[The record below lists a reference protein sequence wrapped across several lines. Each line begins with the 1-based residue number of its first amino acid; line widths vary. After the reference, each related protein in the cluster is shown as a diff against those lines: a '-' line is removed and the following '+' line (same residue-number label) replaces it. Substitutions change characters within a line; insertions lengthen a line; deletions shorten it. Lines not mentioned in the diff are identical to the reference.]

1 MATALKPSRTLF
13 EHELQDF
20 LAFVWRPRLGP
31 RLPNR
36 SAGEGWHQDWFAAL
50 PWKRLLQWALALWVL
65 NLLALGPLALSAA
78 SAAGA
83 QHRLDMHNIP
93 WLHALLWAPLVEEL
107 VFRYGLRQPAKAFW
121 LVPLALPAMLMGPKW
136 PSMLLVA
143 AGILLCWWLHG
154 RRRASWW
161 PSWRWH
167 AAYRRGFPVFMH
179 LSCLAFGAI
188 HLHNFSMDAAPL
200 WLMALMVAPQW
211 LTGLVLAWLR
221 VRRGIGAAI
230 ALHAIFNGGPLL
242 LVFIVLTL
250 TGGQVP
256 SP

>member
-31 RLPNR
+31 RLPGR
-36 SAGEGWHQDWFAAL
+36 PTGDGWRQDWFAPL
-50 PWKRLLQWALALWVL
+50 PWKRLLQWAAALWL
-65 NLLALGPLALSAA
+65 INLVALGPLALSAA

-107 VFRYGLRQPAKAFW
+107 VFRFGLRQPAKAFW
-121 LVPLALPAMLMGPKW
+121 LLPFVLPAMLMGPRW
-136 PSMLLVA
+136 QAMLLVG
-143 AGILLCWWLHG
+143 AGILLCCWLQARG
-154 RRRASWW
+154 RASWQ
-161 PSWRWH
+161 PSWRWR
-167 AAYRRGFPVFMH
+167 AAYRRGFPVYLH
-179 LSCLAFGAI
+179 LACLAFGAV
-188 HLHNFSMDAAPL
+188 HLHNFSFSSASW
-200 WLMALMVAPQW
+200 WLLPLMVAPQW

-242 LVFIVLTL
+242 VVFIVLTL
-250 TGGQVP
+250 AGGQVP

>member
-1 MATALKPSRTLF
+1 MTSKRPLF
-13 EHELQDF
+13 KHELQDF
-20 LAFVWRPRLGP
+20 LGFLRCPRLGP
-31 RLPNR
+31 RPPGR
-36 SAGEGWHQDWFAAL
+36 RAGDGWRLDWFAPL
-50 PWKRLLQWALALWVL
+50 PWKRLLQWALALWAL

-83 QHRLDMHNIP
+83 QHRLDLHNIP

-121 LVPLALPAMLMGPKW
+121 LLPFAIPAMLMGPQWYAMK
-136 PSMLLVA
+136 LLA
-143 AGILLCWWLHG
+143 AGVLLCWWLHG
-154 RRRASWW
+154 RRSAVWR

-167 AAYRRGFPVFMH
+167 VRYRRCFPFVMH
-179 LSCLAFGAI
+179 LACLAFAAV
-188 HLHNFSMDAAPL
+188 HLKNFSMQSAPL
-200 WLMALMVAPQW
+200 WLLPLMVAPQW

-250 TGGQVP
+250 MGGHVP
-256 SP
+256 LS